1 MKNWDAIY
9 ECKDTHDAERM
20 HKKSLLTAS
29 SQSMSSAVQST
40 LLNSTFDEVDVY
52 QNHKMQNKAE
62 QDFKITQI
70 MSLLQQ
76 SQWHLKLE
84 VL

>member
-9 ECKDTHDAERM
+9 ECEDTHDAERM